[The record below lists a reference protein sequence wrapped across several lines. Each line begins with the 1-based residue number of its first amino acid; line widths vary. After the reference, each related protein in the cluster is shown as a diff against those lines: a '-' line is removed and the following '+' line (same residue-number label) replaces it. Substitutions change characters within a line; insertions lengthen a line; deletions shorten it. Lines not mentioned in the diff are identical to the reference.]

1 VSGLS
6 DGKIVLVTGAA
17 SGIGRAAALAFARE
31 GAERVIVADRDAEG
45 GEVTAESIRQAGGD
59 AVFEA
64 LDVTREEE
72 VERVV
77 AGIFERYGRLDCAHN
92 NAGITGAMG
101 AVHQLPL
108 EGWRSTLDV
117 NLTGVF
123 LCLKHE
129 IARMQAQR
137 SGAIVNTAS
146 AAGVLGVPG
155 LAPYCAS
162 KHAILGLTKT
172 AAMENT
178 ATGIRVNAVL
188 PGTIDTPMLQSYM
201 SMGPQVE
208 KMIRAS
214 APGGRLGLPEEIAE
228 AVVWL
233 CSDRA
238 SFVNGASLLVDGGAV
253 AR

>member
-1 VSGLS
+1 MSGLA
-6 DGKIVLVTGAA
+6 DGKIVLVTGAG

-31 GAERVIVADRDAEG
+31 GATAVVVADRDAEG
-45 GEVTAESIRQAGGD
+45 GEVTAQSIRQAGGD
-59 AVFEA
+59 AAFEA
-64 LDVTREEE
+64 LDVTREAD

-77 AGIFERYGRLDCAHN
+77 AGIFQRYGRLDCAHN

-129 IARMQAQR
+129 IARMQEQQ

-146 AAGVLGVPG
+146 GAGIIGVPG
-155 LAPYCAS
+155 LSAYCAS

-172 AAMENT
+172 AAMENA

-188 PGTIDTPMLQSYM
+188 PGSIDTPMLQGYM
-201 SMGPQVE
+201 SLGPQVE
-208 KMIRAS
+208 KMIRTS
-214 APGGRLGLPEEIAE
+214 TPGGRLGLPEEIAE

-238 SFVNGASLLVDGGAV
+238 SFVNGASMLVDGGAI